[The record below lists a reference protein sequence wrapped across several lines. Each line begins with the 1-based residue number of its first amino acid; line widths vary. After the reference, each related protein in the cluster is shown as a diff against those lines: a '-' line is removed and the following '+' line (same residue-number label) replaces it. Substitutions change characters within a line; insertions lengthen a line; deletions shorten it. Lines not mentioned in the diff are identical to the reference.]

1 VKKFW
6 YRFLD
11 WAAGKLDRV
20 AAEALDKS
28 RVQDI
33 PQGEVI
39 IFRTFMIATPDR
51 PEDPIRREID
61 ALIGRQEA
69 KSYPRGS

>member
-51 PEDPIRREID
+51 PPETGLVWGDKSVDEICRE
-61 ALIGRQEA
+61 LE
-69 KSYPRGS
+69 GSV